1 MVVELSHPLHHAE
14 SSVRRHGGVI
24 EDYLAIHSWFDES
37 KAHIGDVR
45 HRALRHHTEG
55 VFLCERIFGTS
66 ITNSDGRVVPVRFIA
81 EQHVIEDLGRIPSVS
96 DWLGEMP
103 LKPWMGP
110 RPRLQV
116 EVVHEQP
123 ATLPSDKDS
132 ASYTLTP
139 PSQG

>member
-1 MVVELSHPLHHAE
+1 MVELSHPLHHAE

-24 EDYLAIHSWFDES
+24 EDYLAIHNWFDES

-110 RPRLQV
+110 RPRLRV
-116 EVVHEQP
+116 EVLHEQP
-123 ATLPSDKDS
+123 ASLPADKDS
-132 ASYTLTP
+132 AWDTLTP

>member
-1 MVVELSHPLHHAE
+1 M
-14 SSVRRHGGVI
+14 
-24 EDYLAIHSWFDES
+24 AIHNWFDES

-116 EVVHEQP
+116 EVLHEQP
-123 ATLPSDKDS
+123 ASLPVDKDS
-132 ASYTLTP
+132 AWDTLTP